1 LKIIHTAI
9 YGHFPTASLNKHKL
23 FITFIE
29 NYSRYAYVYLISEKS
44 EALNKLKKFK
54 TEVEN
59 QHNLKTKVVRLD
71 RGGEYYGRHTDLGQS
86 PGPFTLF
93 LQENNIVHQFSMP
106 EDPQQNGVTEIHNH
120 ILMNMIRS
128 MIYNTTLS

>member
-9 YGHFPTASLNKHKL
+9 YGHFPTVSLNKHKL

-29 NYSRYAYVYLISEKS
+29 DYSRYAYVYLISEKS

-93 LQENNIVHQFSMP
+93 LQENDIVHQFFMP
-106 EDPQQNGVTEIHNH
+106 EDRQ
-120 ILMNMIRS
+120 
-128 MIYNTTLS
+128 